1 MNDNQSLLI
10 VGTAK
15 TPQIDFNQLT
25 GDLILSG
32 VSLPENAAGIYE
44 PLLGWIDDYIKSP
57 CQTTNL
63 RLNLEYYN
71 SSSSLYLAK
80 MIKALSKIN
89 EDGDVLFIH
98 IYFNID
104 DFNDMDMEE
113 IKKTMGSL
121 MNIVGDTTVS
131 IGVKAYGTDE
141 NHKIVKESTILF

>member
-1 MNDNQSLLI
+1 MNDTQSLLI
-10 VGTAK
+10 EGTAK

-25 GDLILSG
+25 GEMILSG

-44 PLLGWIDDYIKSP
+44 PLLGWINDYIKSP
-57 CQTTNL
+57 HQTTNL

-89 EDGDVLFIH
+89 EDDHVLFIH

-121 MNIVGDTTVS
+121 MNIVDDTTVS